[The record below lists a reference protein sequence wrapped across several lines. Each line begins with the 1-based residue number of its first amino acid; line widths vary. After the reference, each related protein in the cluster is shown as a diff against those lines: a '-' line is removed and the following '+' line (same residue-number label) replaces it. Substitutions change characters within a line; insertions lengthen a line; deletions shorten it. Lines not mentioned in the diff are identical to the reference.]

1 MNGGDSGADDP
12 DPDARNSTG
21 TGASGW
27 SSAWFAGGA
36 IATRSLLAWRG
47 VEAQHIVSTLRL
59 VDTPAEQSLLEQ
71 LLEGSK
77 PALPPRARSRH
88 YLLTTPFRYRPLH
101 ASRFRQPGAPGQWY
115 GAEALFA
122 ACAEVAHWRHR
133 FILDSAG
140 LQDQLLLTE
149 HTFFQA
155 AVQGRSVDL
164 MAAPWAEART
174 LWTHGSDYTGTQAVA
189 VAAAAQAHA
198 VQWMAYESARAP
210 GQRCAVVFDPDCLS
224 EPPGG
229 LNRTMQTW
237 RCKATR
243 DHVLFTNG
251 QHSFAWDFSG

>member
-1 MNGGDSGADDP
+1 MNGSDSG
-12 DPDARNSTG
+12 DASANGDAG
-21 TGASGW
+21 TGSGAGLW
-27 SSAWFAGGA
+27 SETWFADGA

-59 VDTPAEQSLLEQ
+59 VDTPAEQSLLEL

-77 PALPPRARSRH
+77 PALAPTTRSRH

-101 ASRFRQPGAPGQWY
+101 ASRFRKPGAPGQWY

-133 FILDSAG
+133 FLLDSAG

-155 AVQGRSVDL
+155 AIRGRSVDL
-164 MAAPWAEART
+164 MAMPWAAARA
-174 LWTHGSDYTGTQAVA
+174 LWTHGSDYTGPQA

-198 VQWMAYESARAP
+198 VQWIAYESARAP
-210 GQRCAVVFDPDCLS
+210 GRRCAVVFDLDCLS

-229 LNRTMQTW
+229 LNPTMQTW

-243 DHVLFTNG
+243 SHVLFTNG

>member
-174 LWTHGSDYTGTQAVA
+174 LWTHGRRIGCSRNWIACA
-189 VAAAAQAHA
+189 KA
-198 VQWMAYESARAP
+198 SRANGMP
-210 GQRCAVVFDPDCLS
+210 PTISTTTSLTASIRC
-224 EPPGG
+224 
-229 LNRTMQTW
+229 
-237 RCKATR
+237 
-243 DHVLFTNG
+243 
-251 QHSFAWDFSG
+251 